1 MAKKKKE
8 EKEKKKAGTQA
19 GSAKRAAKKPQSGK
33 DTQEKHDQGT
43 TEEEQA
49 QKAAFPIVCLGAS
62 AGGLKSLEGFLSK
75 APKDCGMAFVVIS
88 HTDPERTSLL
98 PDILGRTSGIPV
110 IIIEEAMVPEQ
121 NTVYLPPSNRDL
133 VIDREE
139 FHLKEIERKDGLHL
153 PIDRFL
159 ESLSKAWGK
168 RSGCVILSGT
178 GTDGTHGLR
187 LIKEAGG
194 VTLAETKSSA
204 GHFGMPQSAIE
215 TGMVDFVLEPARMP
229 GRLIDYFEHPVTLQD
244 PAEVAGGRKDGK
256 QIPKSLHQIIQ
267 LLADNTGHDFSH
279 YKKNTLIR
287 RIERRMSV
295 SRSKT
300 AAQYLDY
307 LRRNDHESEAL
318 FQDLLI
324 GVTEFFRDPET
335 FILLKEKALPALFS
349 SRDENADLR
358 AWFAGCATGEEVYSA
373 AMVICEYLE
382 EHGIRCPVQIFGT
395 DIDPKAIDKAREGV
409 YLQNIA
415 AQVSPE
421 RLHRFFSRAGD
432 RYRVNKE
439 IREPVVFAVQD
450 ILRDP
455 PFTQLDLLFCRNLL
469 IYLEP
474 EAQNR
479 LIPILHYSLEPEGLL
494 VLGSSESTGGF
505 AGFFNMLDKK
515 HSIYQKKEG
524 PVTARQAIEF
534 PVRGK
539 RPKQTAQYVP
549 PGSHG
554 KPQVSSD
561 IAQATERLL
570 LKNHTP
576 SCVIVDQAGRI
587 LHVHGRTGKYLELPE
602 GKQDLDV
609 SNMAREGLR
618 SELFSALRRASA
630 SKKEIRRRRVR
641 VKTNHNFEEIDLTVT
656 PLNEP
661 SPLENTCMILFEET
675 RGPSEIP
682 DLKRLEEREADPD
695 PRPNMEVEQE
705 LMKLQED
712 YKSALEELKTSN
724 EEMRSTNEELQ
735 SINEELESSRE
746 ELQSLNEELN
756 TVNAQ
761 LQNKNEALSE
771 AYFSITDVLNST
783 KIAIVFLNN
792 DLTVKRFTPEAA
804 GLINLIEPDI
814 GRPISH
820 ISHNLKIDDLPQR
833 VKSVADTLSAVE
845 DEIQTRDGHWYRMCI
860 MIHRNRD
867 NRIEG
872 TVLTFINIDD
882 QKKAQTEIGRLGEK
896 DEQ

>member
-1 MAKKKKE
+1 MPPAPKRKIADSRKNRDLKEKAKKK
-8 EKEKKKAGTQA
+8 
-19 GSAKRAAKKPQSGK
+19 QSRT
-33 DTQEKHDQGT
+33 DS
-43 TEEEQA
+43 
-49 QKAAFPIVCLGAS
+49 FPIVCLGAS
-62 AGGLKSLEGFLSK
+62 AGGLKSLEAFLSNV
-75 APKDCGMAFVVIS
+75 PDQMGVAFVVIS
-88 HTDPERTSLL
+88 HTNPDRTSLL
-98 PDILGRTSGIPV
+98 PDILRRTSGIPV
-110 IIIEEAMVPEQ
+110 KIIEEGMVPEQ

-133 VIDREE
+133 VIDQEK
-139 FHLKEIERKDGLHL
+139 FHLKDIERKDGLHL

-168 RSGCVILSGT
+168 RSGCAILSGT

-194 VTLAETKSSA
+194 VTLAETKNSA

-215 TGMVDFVLEPARMP
+215 TGMVDFILEPARMP

-244 PAEVAGGRKDGK
+244 PAEVARGVKDGK

-267 LLADNTGHDFSH
+267 LLAKNTGHDFFH

-295 SRSKT
+295 TRSKT
-300 AAQYLDY
+300 AAEYLDY

-335 FILLKEKALPALFS
+335 FILLKEKVLPALFS
-349 SRDENADLR
+349 RRDENADLR

-382 EHGIRCPVQIFGT
+382 EHGIRCPVQLFGT
-395 DIDPKAIDKAREGV
+395 DIDPKAIDKARQGV

-415 AQVSPE
+415 AKVSPE
-421 RLHRFFSRAGD
+421 RLQRFFSRDGD
-432 RYRVNKE
+432 RYRVEKE
-439 IREPVVFAVQD
+439 IRDPVVFAVQD

-479 LIPILHYSLEPEGLL
+479 LIPILHYSLKPEGLL
-494 VLGSSESTGGF
+494 LLGSSESTGGF
-505 AGFFNMLDKK
+505 AGFFNMLDKR
-515 HSIYQKKEG
+515 HSIYRKKEG
-524 PVTARQAIEF
+524 PVTARPAIEF
-534 PVRGK
+534 PVREK
-539 RPKQTAQYVP
+539 IPEQTAQYIP
-549 PGSHG
+549 PGSHE

-570 LKNHTP
+570 LKKHTP

-587 LHVHGRTGKYLELPE
+587 LHVHGRTGKYLELPA

-609 SNMAREGLR
+609 SNMAREGLQFAL
-618 SELFSALRRASA
+618 SSALGRASA
-630 SKKEIRRRRVR
+630 SKKEIRRRRIR
-641 VKTNHNFEEIDLTVT
+641 VKTNSEFEEVDLTVT
-656 PLNEP
+656 PLSEP
-661 SPLENTCMILFEET
+661 SPLENTFMILFEET
-675 RGPSEIP
+675 RGFSETP
-682 DLKRLEEREADPD
+682 ALKRLEEGEANPD
-695 PRPNMEVEQE
+695 LRRNMELEQE
-705 LMKLQED
+705 LMKLKEV
-712 YKSALEELKTSN
+712 YKSALEALKTSN
-724 EEMRSTNEELQ
+724 EELRSTNEEVQ
-735 SINEELESSRE
+735 STNEELESSRE

-771 AYFSITDVLNST
+771 AYLSITDVLNST

-792 DLTVKRFTPEAA
+792 DLSVKRFTPETAS
-804 GLINLIEPDI
+804 LINLIETDANYPTQNI
-814 GRPISH
+814 GVRLYDGSYH
-820 ISHNLKIDDLPQR
+820 DVDSDAFSFELCAKIAFRQ
-833 VKSVADTLSAVE
+833 SA
-845 DEIQTRDGHWYRMCI
+845 R
-860 MIHRNRD
+860 
-867 NRIEG
+867 
-872 TVLTFINIDD
+872 
-882 QKKAQTEIGRLGEK
+882 KASPKILEP
-896 DEQ
+896 

>member
-1 MAKKKKE
+1 MAPASP
-8 EKEKKKAGTQA
+8 KKKAA
-19 GSAKRAAKKPQSGK
+19 GSRKKRGPKEKPK
-33 DTQEKHDQGT
+33 RKPPGT
-43 TEEEQA
+43 N
-49 QKAAFPIVCLGAS
+49 AFPVVCLGAS
-62 AGGLKSLEGFLSK
+62 AGGLQSLEAFLSNV
-75 APKDCGMAFVVIS
+75 PDQIGMAFVVIS

-98 PDILGRTSGIPV
+98 PDILRRTSGIPV
-110 IIIEEAMVPEQ
+110 IITEEGMVPEQ

-133 VIDREE
+133 VMDRGK
-139 FHLKEIERKDGLHL
+139 FHLKDIERKDGLHL

-187 LIKEAGG
+187 SIKEAGG

-215 TGMVDFVLEPARMP
+215 TGMVDFILEPGRMP

-244 PAEVAGGRKDGK
+244 TAEVGGGVKDGK
-256 QIPKSLHQIIQ
+256 QIPESLHQIIQ
-267 LLADNTGHDFSH
+267 LLAENTGHDFSH

-295 SRSKT
+295 TRSKT

-307 LRRNDHESEAL
+307 LRRNDQEGEAL

-349 SRDENADLR
+349 RRDENAELR

-373 AMVICEYLE
+373 AIVICEYLE
-382 EHGIRCPVQIFGT
+382 EHGIQCPVQLFGT
-395 DIDPKAIDKAREGV
+395 DIDPKAIDKARQGV

-421 RLHRFFSRAGD
+421 RLQRFFSRDGD
-432 RYRVNKE
+432 RYRVEKE

-455 PFTQLDLLFCRNLL
+455 PFTQLDLIFCRNLL

-479 LIPILHYSLEPEGLL
+479 LIPILHYSLKPEGLL

-505 AGFFNMLDKK
+505 AGFFTMLDKRQ
-515 HSIYQKKEG
+515 SLYQKKEG
-524 PVTARQAIEF
+524 PVAARPAIEF

-539 RPKQTAQYVP
+539 RPEQRAHYNP
-549 PGSHG
+549 PGSHE

-561 IAQATERLL
+561 IAQATESLL
-570 LKNHTP
+570 LKKHTP
-576 SCVIVDQAGRI
+576 SCVIVDPAGRI
-587 LHVHGRTGKYLELPE
+587 LHVHGRTGKYLELPA

-609 SNMAREGLR
+609 SNMARQGLQFDL
-618 SELFSALRRASA
+618 SSALRRASA
-630 SKKEIRRRRVR
+630 SKREIRRRGIR
-641 VKTNHNFEEIDLTVT
+641 VKTNGEFEGIDLTVT
-656 PLNEP
+656 PLSEP
-661 SPLENTCMILFEET
+661 SPLENTFMILFEET
-675 RGPSEIP
+675 RGPSETP
-682 DLKRLEEREADPD
+682 AAKGPEQDEADPE
-695 PRPNMEVEQE
+695 PRPNMALEQE
-705 LMKLQED
+705 LMNLQED
-712 YKSALEELKTSN
+712 YKSALEALKTSN

-735 SINEELESSRE
+735 SSNEELESSRE
-746 ELQSLNEELN
+746 ELQSLNEELS
-756 TVNAQ
+756 TVNAE

-771 AYFSITDVLNST
+771 AYLSITDVLNST

-804 GLINLIEPDI
+804 GLINLIETDI

-845 DEIQTRDGHWYRMCI
+845 DEVQTRDGHWYRMCI
-860 MIHRNRD
+860 MIHRKKD

-872 TVLTFINIDD
+872 TVLTFIDIDA
-882 QKKAQTEIGRLGEK
+882 QKKAQTELGRAGEK
-896 DEQ
+896 EDP